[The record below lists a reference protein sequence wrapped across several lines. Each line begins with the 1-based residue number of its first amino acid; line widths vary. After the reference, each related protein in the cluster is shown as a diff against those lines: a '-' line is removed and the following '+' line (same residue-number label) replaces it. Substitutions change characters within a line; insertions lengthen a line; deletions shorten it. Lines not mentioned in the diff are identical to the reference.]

1 MRIVRYLK
9 RSGSKPAWGWV
20 SEDRVGRLDSSP
32 FGPYGRKEAKDPLER
47 VRLLPPVE
55 PGKIIC
61 IGQNYAAHAAE
72 HDAQVPE
79 QPLIFLKP
87 PSSVIGPGEPILLP
101 PQSENVEH
109 EAELAL
115 VIGRGGRWIP
125 PEKAAEHILGYT
137 AANDVTAR
145 DLQRIDGQWTRGKGF
160 DTFCP
165 IGPWIET
172 DLDPADVLLIGVV
185 RLVDLNPVQTEELGS
200 SGQIVALHIQPH
212 LVVHMRIATLALG
225 GADRMLRTTTISP
238 AIPGRAC
245 SQPCISLPRCVCNI
259 SCAAPMVGL
268 SARYRSQ
275 PSLYPASAT
284 QWAKSTACATW
295 QGRGWMVMRT
305 QRWPARPLKKRW
317 N

>member
-72 HDAQVPE
+72 HAAQVPE
-79 QPLIFLKP
+79 SPLIFLKP
-87 PSSVIGPGEPILLP
+87 PSSVIGPGESILLP

-125 PEKAAEHILGYT
+125 PEKATEHILGYT

-160 DTFCP
+160 DMFCP
-165 IGPWIET
+165 LGPWIET
-172 DLDPADVLLIGVV
+172 DLDPADVLLTCYVSGQMRQMGSTWDMVFPVFTLVTLISSVMTLNPGDVILTGTPAGVGPLHDGDEVTVEIEGIGELTNPV
-185 RLVDLNPVQTEELGS
+185 RLE
-200 SGQIVALHIQPH
+200 
-212 LVVHMRIATLALG
+212 
-225 GADRMLRTTTISP
+225 
-238 AIPGRAC
+238 
-245 SQPCISLPRCVCNI
+245 
-259 SCAAPMVGL
+259 
-268 SARYRSQ
+268 
-275 PSLYPASAT
+275 
-284 QWAKSTACATW
+284 
-295 QGRGWMVMRT
+295 
-305 QRWPARPLKKRW
+305 KRRVE
-317 N
+317 